1 MINVFAMQE
10 RALIVMWKHN
20 RYWYENITQQ
30 NGNQKEAKNCIQRR
44 FETIDEREDIFYQNK
59 IEKDRP
65 SFGKV
70 REALILCFMI
80 KLSLLWVFLT
90 TENYVILFPINL
102 IIF

>member
-1 MINVFAMQE
+1 MVKNTHNNDS
-10 RALIVMWKHN
+10 LIIKHN

-44 FETIDEREDIFYQNK
+44 FETIDEREVIFYQNK

-70 REALILCFMI
+70 REALILYYACCFAKNSS
-80 KLSLLWVFLT
+80 KLLK
-90 TENYVILFPINL
+90 N
-102 IIF
+102 